1 MTTPQSEPKFATVVV
16 RVIDDGSA
24 EALFGALGEL
34 LTARDIGA
42 VITSVGGRD
51 QQIHALIKQARDAA
65 VESDD
70 ITNDEVQPLWEVVNL
85 IEQIL

>member
-1 MTTPQSEPKFATVVV
+1 M
-16 RVIDDGSA
+16 
-24 EALFGALGEL
+24 
-34 LTARDIGA
+34 
-42 VITSVGGRD
+42 GGRD